1 MKKLYSTSKFKRRNT
16 KRSKDAEKKRINRK
30 KKQTTEKQVHSN
42 EQRKNKTNSY
52 NKPYVR
58 PRPPVPIKAPTNF
71 SLINN
76 TEATINYFNLAHS
89 QLVKRKKILF
99 DISKITTLTTDAIA
113 VQIAKIKDYR
123 FHLNSGITGN
133 APDAEN
139 LKKLF
144 LQSGFYEYVN
154 TKGPKPVNN
163 KKLLIHE
170 ITNNRVEPDIAKDA
184 CLLGLRHT
192 FQNEEI
198 FEPLY
203 DILIE
208 VMQNTNNHAGS
219 TRGKY
224 DWWLHVYNHPDSR
237 KTSYTFL
244 DLGVGIFESLPVK
257 SFRRDFLELLGLKSN
272 LELVPKLF
280 AGEIK
285 SRTAR
290 PERGKGIPQ
299 VYECAQ
305 HPAFEKFILISNDI
319 YADLKTNTNRI
330 IRTPFIGTLFYWE
343 LNNTDNEN

>member
-1 MKKLYSTSKFKRRNT
+1 MKKFYTTSKFKKRNQKKSLDAIKKYK
-16 KRSKDAEKKRINRK
+16 KRKEKKYTYVESKSKKDRK
-30 KKQTTEKQVHSN
+30 KGKYYNTVE
-42 EQRKNKTNSY
+42 RKPKIIPLS
-52 NKPYVR
+52 
-58 PRPPVPIKAPTNF
+58 APADF

-76 TEATINYFNLAHS
+76 TEKTISYFNLAQNTIKS
-89 QLVKRKKILF
+89 NNGILF

-113 VQIAKIKDYR
+113 VQIAKIKDER
-123 FHLNSGITGN
+123 FHLNQRILGN
-133 APDAEN
+133 EPDDED

-144 LQSGFYEYVN
+144 TQSGFYEYVN
-154 TKGPKPVNN
+154 TTNKHPKND

-170 ITNNRVEPDIAKDA
+170 ITNNRVEPDIAKEA
-184 CLLGLRHT
+184 CLIGLKYT
-192 FQNEEI
+192 FKNEEI

-208 VMQNTNNHAGS
+208 IMQNTNNHAGN

-224 DWWLHVYNHPDSR
+224 DWWLHVYNHLDSS

-257 SFRRDFLELLGLKSN
+257 SFKRDVLELIGLTSN
-272 LELVPKLF
+272 LDLVPKLF

-299 VYECAQ
+299 VFECSQ
-305 HPAFEKFILISNDI
+305 DPVFDKFILISNDI
-319 YADLKTNTNRI
+319 YADLKTKENKI
-330 IRTPFIGTLFYWE
+330 IKTPFNGTLFYWE
-343 LNNTDNEN
+343 INNNQNEN